1 MKSNFRNLQ
10 KKNIQ
15 IAFLL
20 LNYFIGLIKTSSP
33 LNLVYILLHWK
44 IQANNF
50 MSTHKIHRIPASFQY
65 TYDITF
71 SVRDVVKLKLFEAK
85 FDCVEFMFEFE
96 APETLALIVFK
107 YYHYLSGTDNLNKNT
122 SSMTD
127 DLIVIFHVKL
137 RLGPGSESYD
147 ASMERTHGHDA
158 SELEK

>member
-1 MKSNFRNLQ
+1 MYKILELRRKKFLLLTLIKNPEMKSNFRNLQ

-44 IQANNF
+44 IQTNNF

-65 TYDITF
+65 TCDITF

-85 FDCVEFMFEFE
+85 FDCVAVEFMFEFE
-96 APETLALIVFK
+96 AFATLALIVFK
-107 YYHYLSGTDNLNKNT
+107 YYHHQVPTISIKTQVQWL
-122 SSMTD
+122 M
-127 DLIVIFHVKL
+127 IW
-137 RLGPGSESYD
+137 
-147 ASMERTHGHDA
+147 
-158 SELEK
+158 